1 MDVKWILAIGLEAG
15 FWLMLAAFL
24 ILRYRYE
31 MESVTRFFVVGAVLD
46 TAGLLGLGVWDY
58 ATTGK
63 VSSYTLFVA
72 GLLVYA
78 LVWGK
83 KDLRRLDAWMARR
96 LAPRRRRRSAATNRP
111 CPDRP

>member
-24 ILRYRYE
+24 ILRYRWG
-31 MESVTRFFVVGAVLD
+31 MEGVTRFFVIGVVLD
-46 TAGLLGLGVWDY
+46 TAGLIGLGVWDF
-58 ATTGK
+58 ANTGQ
-63 VSSYTLFVA
+63 VSAYTLFIA

-83 KDLRRLDAWMARR
+83 KDLRRLDAWMARK
-96 LAPRRRRRSAATNRP
+96 LALRRPRATSRP

>member
-31 MESVTRFFVVGAVLD
+31 MEGVTGFFVIGAVLD
-46 TAGLLGLGVWDY
+46 TAGLIGLGVWDY
-58 ATTGK
+58 ATTGH
-63 VSSYTLFVA
+63 VSSYTLLIT

-83 KDLRRLDAWMARR
+83 KDLRRLDAWMARKVP
-96 LAPRRRRRSAATNRP
+96 PRRRAATSRP

>member
-24 ILRYRYE
+24 ILRYRWG
-31 MESVTRFFVVGAVLD
+31 MEGVTRMFVIGVVLD
-46 TAGLLGLGVWDY
+46 TAGLIGLGVWDF
-58 ATTGK
+58 ASTGH
-63 VSSYTLFVA
+63 VNSYTLFIA

-96 LAPRRRRRSAATNRP
+96 FGPRRLGATSRP